1 VEGGREGGKGG
12 MSEGERNKRRKV
24 SNVETVVRGQRE
36 DIVTLLDIRSKTLP
50 SLLMLEDSSQS
61 EKKESKCN

>member
-1 VEGGREGGKGG
+1 

>member
-1 VEGGREGGKGG
+1 
-12 MSEGERNKRRKV
+12 MSEGERNKRRKL
-24 SNVETVVRGQRE
+24 STVETVVGSQRE
-36 DIVTLLDIRSKTLP
+36 DMVTLLDIRSETLP